1 MVYNDR
7 RGAKGGGFTKC
18 LPHFSRLIKQLN
30 LITVNMALI
39 AVFPTSTR
47 TEGVFPP
54 HHLLRKPTN
63 CTWNYMVYRDSCT

>member
-7 RGAKGGGFTKC
+7 WGAEGGGFTKC

-54 HHLLRKPTN
+54 PPPAQKAN
-63 CTWNYMVYRDSCT
+63 